1 MSRHWL
7 CALAITSIL
16 GTTGSV
22 FAQPPRNPAGPAAQ
36 PASSSKFLAIPGLA
50 PLSMESVQRDLR
62 LTPDQ
67 KQKLRAVSDAYA
79 AQVQQ
84 LDKSYRGFSPEEQ
97 KTRARDFSD
106 QLSQS
111 ARGTQRKAEAILN
124 PSQLQVLE
132 KIAFQLSAG
141 AALTDPALQE
151 KVGLSVEQRRKLT
164 AVYEQAGERVQQLQ
178 GDTASQV
185 MQLLDED
192 QAAELKKQINAPPKP
207 R

>member
-36 PASSSKFLAIPGLA
+36 PASPSKFLAIPGLA

-97 KTRARDFSD
+97 KTRAETSATSFPSP
-106 QLSQS
+106 LAAPS
-111 ARGTQRKAEAILN
+111 ARPRRFSTQVSCRSWRRS
-124 PSQLQVLE
+124 PS
-132 KIAFQLSAG
+132 SCR
-141 AALTDPALQE
+141 PALH
-151 KVGLSVEQRRKLT
+151 
-164 AVYEQAGERVQQLQ
+164 
-178 GDTASQV
+178 
-185 MQLLDED
+185 
-192 QAAELKKQINAPPKP
+192 
-207 R
+207 